1 MILVDTS
8 ILSTLARVEEPDLLF
23 SVFPGQDLCVAP
35 GVYAELRAGLR
46 AGYGF
51 LQTPALG

>member
-1 MILVDTS
+1 VILVDTS